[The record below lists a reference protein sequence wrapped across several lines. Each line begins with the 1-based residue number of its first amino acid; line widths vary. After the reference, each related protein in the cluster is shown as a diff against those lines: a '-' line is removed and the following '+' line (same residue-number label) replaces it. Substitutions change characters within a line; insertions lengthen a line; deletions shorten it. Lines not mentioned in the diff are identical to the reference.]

1 MSARNGTS
9 GIIWIAVALIAA
21 SIATST
27 MGLFMDSWRT
37 FDTVDVDE
45 DGKKVDLNGSSGYTG
60 LNTITSKYDFKKFF
74 DGYYEDEC
82 YDLIE
87 DGTLDDEGDVEC
99 LDKNTLLITTE
110 LSEMCEEAEDDV
122 QDIEDDGDY
131 DSEYLE
137 DKRDDRDGLCQTE
150 SAGSTGTILLWIG
163 FGTAIISMILCVI
176 CAFVG
181 HSGTRL
187 SGGFI
192 GMASGLLMCA
202 SAILW
207 LTLLPTGDQDL
218 NEGSWDLG
226 LNFIL
231 TLVGGFLAVV
241 AGIITMAAGKR
252 GGKSYNAPMQA
263 MPQQQY
269 QQQQQQQ
276 QYPQQQQQYE
286 QPKQYKQW

>member
-45 DGKKVDLNGSSGYTG
+45 DGKKVDLDGSSGYTG
-60 LNTITSKYDFKKFF
+60 LNTFTLKYDFKKFI

-87 DGTLDDEGDVEC
+87 DGTLEDEVDAEC

-276 QYPQQQQQYE
+276 
-286 QPKQYKQW
+286 